1 MVRHVMSDRPAI
13 DLDDP
18 IALHMRRSV
27 IALPERMTVGE
38 ALEHLRLEQLPEQI
52 VYFYVID
59 SQERLIGVMPTR
71 RLLMSQPDAAIA
83 DLAVRKVIAVPDTAS
98 VLDACEFFIAHKF
111 LAFPVI
117 DADRR
122 LLGIVDVGLFTNELQ
137 ALSERAAADEL
148 FQLIGVHAATRH
160 KPSVWLGFRSRFPWL
175 LSNIAGGILCAVIA
189 GFFDHLLQTV
199 IVLALFIPVVLA
211 LSESV
216 SIQAMS
222 LTLQELHG
230 TKVTLANLWRA
241 TRREFGVALLLG
253 LSCGTIV
260 GSVAWMWKGDVRVA
274 GVITVSITLAM
285 LTACLLGVL
294 LPSAVRIFGRDPRIA
309 SGPIVL
315 ASGDV
320 ATLLFYFTLGSW
332 WLTAR

>member
-1 MVRHVMSDRPAI
+1 MPDQPAI

-18 IALHMRRSV
+18 VTTHMRRSV

-38 ALEHLRLEQLPEQI
+38 ALDHLRQQNLPEQI
-52 VYFYVID
+52 VYFYVVD
-59 SQERLIGVMPTR
+59 AHERLVGVMPTR
-71 RLLMSQPDAAIA
+71 RLLMSQPDARIG
-83 DLAVRKVIAVPDTAS
+83 DLAVRKVVAVPAS
-98 VLDACEFFIAHKF
+98 ARVLDACEFFIAHKF

-148 FQLIGVHAATRH
+148 FQLIGVHAATRN
-160 KPSVWLGFRSRFPWL
+160 KPSVWLGFRNRFPWL
-175 LSNIAGGILCAVIA
+175 LSNIAGGILCAVIS
-189 GFFDHLLQTV
+189 GFFDQLLETA

-230 TKVTLANLWRA
+230 AKITLANLWRA
-241 TRREFGVALLLG
+241 SRREFGVALLLG
-253 LSCGTIV
+253 LSCGSIV
-260 GSVAWMWKGDVRVA
+260 GGVAWLWKGDPRIAAVIA
-274 GVITVSITLAM
+274 GSITMAM
-285 LTACLLGVL
+285 LTACMLGVL
-294 LPSAVRIFGRDPRIA
+294 LPTGVRAFGRDPRIA

-315 ASGDV
+315 ATGDI

-332 WLTAR
+332 LLAR